1 MATTLKAELRK
12 ELDQAR
18 KGRDKIRTVVLS
30 SALSDLRNW
39 EIEEGREAGDE
50 SVRQVLARAVKQ
62 RKESAEQMRSGG
74 RPELAEREDREAEI
88 LQSFLPPPLTEA
100 DVRALVQEA
109 VSEGLEQPGPIMGRI
124 MPQLRGRFD
133 GKEANR
139 IVMEELSS

>member
-1 MATTLKAELRK
+1 MKAELRK